1 MEKKQSSSQRPFQAD
16 EVILERLKEETYL
29 PQFNIGTGSS
39 ICIAPVKPK
48 FKLTDSTGT
57 TTINFEADSVTVN
70 DAGCTVLNNSFVTRV
85 AITSNMLFE
94 VDNAVTRDILKQE
107 VTNGILDAINK
118 GYINCD
124 GNTRFNVEI
133 DTSATGGGYYNPL
146 TQTNVYSFNFDS
158 HYQNL
163 TKEERDKLKA
173 KWAAQQK
180 RDAFIRHIKNKQAPA
195 IINHRGNRPRSLG
208 AGANFSDAKPNELVA
223 LQLLRSMVDR
233 DVFKKYLKHGFI
245 TVDGP
250 SGLTYQVQRKSH
262 IVKVWKQ
269 GTLVSTLCIYVK
281 DQHIPP
287 TDDVVAKMLMCLYS
301 EKDIWD
307 GANVSW
313 RAPVEVIAEVVDT
326 IGVPLPTQRRDFI
339 INPPDNQVIL
349 AA

>member
-1 MEKKQSSSQRPFQAD
+1 
-16 EVILERLKEETYL
+16 VLERLREETYI
-29 PQFNIGTGSS
+29 PQLNIGTGDGLF
-39 ICIAPVKPK
+39 ITPVKPK
-48 FKLTDSTGT
+48 FRLTDSTGT
-57 TTINFEADSVTVN
+57 TTINFEADSITVN
-70 DAGCTVLNNSFVTRV
+70 DAGCTVLNNSFVTNV

-94 VDNAVTRDILKQE
+94 VDNEFTRNVLKQE

-124 GNTRFNVEI
+124 GSTRFDVEI
-133 DTSATGGGYYNPL
+133 DTGATDTGVYNPL
-146 TQTNVYSFNFDS
+146 TQTNVYRFNFGP

-163 TKEERDKLKA
+163 TQSEQDKLKA

-195 IINHRGNRPRSLG
+195 IINHRGDRPRSLG
-208 AGANFSDAKPNELVA
+208 TGARFDDAQPNELVA

-233 DVFKKYLKHGFI
+233 DVFKKYLKYGFI

-301 EKDIWD
+301 EKDIWK
-307 GANVSW
+307 GANITWQKADVSIIS
-313 RAPVEVIAEVVDT
+313 EITEQ
-326 IGVPLPTQRRDFI
+326 IGIPLPTQRSDFV
-339 INPPDNQVIL
+339 INPNINNIYINEVIL